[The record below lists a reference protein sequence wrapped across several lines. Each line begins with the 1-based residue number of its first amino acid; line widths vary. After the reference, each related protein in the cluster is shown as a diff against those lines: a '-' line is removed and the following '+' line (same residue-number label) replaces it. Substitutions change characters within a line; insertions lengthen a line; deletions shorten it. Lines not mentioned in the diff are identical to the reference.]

1 MDDVWISFS
10 FIGFIVL
17 SDLASSPECQIS
29 GGFALY
35 NAMNPNVQ
43 QYFFRISMTFG
54 VFPFY
59 RAIKEMRFQ
68 ELWMIFG
75 FLLVLLVLLYSL
87 IWHPLQ
93 NARFLVVLHYTM
105 Q

>member
-1 MDDVWISFS
+1 MDDFWISFS
-10 FIGFIVL
+10 FIGFTVL
-17 SDLASSPECQIS
+17 SDLASSLECQIS
-29 GGFALY
+29 GGFALL

-54 VFPFY
+54 VFAFY